1 MTKETT
7 IYKFEFIGSW
17 ARLIERWEHL
27 VLPSDV
33 NIGEMATILP
43 CHYHHP
49 KCKLRGGHQ
58 GNLKLDDQRGN
69 NVQV

>member
-17 ARLIERWEHL
+17 ARLIERWDYS

-33 NIGEMATILP
+33 NIGGMAAIFP
-43 CHYHHP
+43 CHFHD
-49 KCKLRGGHQ
+49 KVRMTFEKQ
-58 GNLKLDDQRGN
+58 GNLELDDQGDT
-69 NVQV
+69 NVQA